1 MFYTQFL
8 KLCKEKGV
16 KPTPLIK
23 QLGLSSGNLK
33 KWADGGSVSSETL
46 VKLSNYFDVPI
57 DFFFEDDETELSS
70 INVIEEVNAFKV
82 AFNAIKAHTDYIVSM
97 LTGIQLS
104 THDLSRISQYMNCS
118 QDYLVKNN
126 VIIDKTCDNS
136 SDVHSPVFLI
146 SEILARMPGVDEYRN
161 LQVRI
166 SMIITANLAKK
177 NITMDDL
184 LNKVG
189 LVEKKIRKLYDPSIS
204 VEKKKGLN
212 YSDVV
217 NIARKCNVSIE
228 FMLTGNGS

>member
-46 VKLSNYFDVPI
+46 VLLANYFDVPI

-82 AFNAIKAHTDYIVSM
+82 AFNAIKAHTDYIASM
-97 LTGIQLS
+97 LTGSKLS
-104 THDLSRISQYMNCS
+104 AHDLSRISQYMNCS
-118 QDYLVKNN
+118 QDYLVKNK
-126 VIIDKTCDNS
+126 VIIDDTGDNS

-146 SEILARMPGVDEYRN
+146 SEILARMPGIDEYRH

-166 SMIITANLAKK
+166 SLIITANLAKK
-177 NITMDDL
+177 DITMDDL
-184 LNKVG
+184 LAVG
-189 LVEKKIRKLYDPSIS
+189 LVEKKIRKLYDPTIP
-204 VEKKKGLN
+204 VDKKKGLN

>member
-57 DFFFEDDETELSS
+57 DFFFEDDNTELSS
-70 INVIEEVNAFKV
+70 LNVINEVNAFKV
-82 AFNAIKAHTDYIVSM
+82 TFNAIKAHTDYIASM
-97 LTGIQLS
+97 LTGNRLS
-104 THDLSRISQYMNCS
+104 AHDLYRISQYMNCS
-118 QDYLVKNN
+118 QDYLVKNKL
-126 VIIDKTCDNS
+126 IIEDTNFDS

-146 SEILARMPGVDEYRN
+146 SEILARMPGVDEYRY

-177 NITMDDL
+177 DITMDDL
-184 LNKVG
+184 LEVG
-189 LVEKKIRKLYDPSIS
+189 LVEKKIRRLYDTSIP

-212 YSDVV
+212 YYDVV

-228 FMLTGNGS
+228 FMLTGNGN

>member
-82 AFNAIKAHTDYIVSM
+82 AFNAIKAHTDYIASM
-97 LTGIQLS
+97 LTGSQLS
-104 THDLSRISQYMNCS
+104 ALDLSRISQYMNCS
-118 QDYLVKNN
+118 QDYLVKNK
-126 VIIDKTCDNS
+126 VIIDDTGDNS

-146 SEILARMPGVDEYRN
+146 SEILARMPGVDEYRH

-177 NITMDDL
+177 DITMDDL
-184 LNKVG
+184 LAVG
-189 LVEKKIRKLYDPSIS
+189 LVEKKIRKLYDPSIP

-228 FMLTGNGS
+228 FMLTGNGN

>member
-23 QLGLSSGNLK
+23 SLGLSSGNMK
-33 KWADGGSVSSETL
+33 KWADGGSVNSETL
-46 VKLSNYFDVPI
+46 IKLSKYFDVPV
-57 DFFFEDDETELSS
+57 DFFFEEDDTELSS

-82 AFNAIKAHTDYIVSM
+82 AFNAIKAHTDYIASM
-97 LTGIQLS
+97 LTGSQLS
-104 THDLSRISQYMNCS
+104 AHDLFRISQYMNCS
-118 QDYLVKNN
+118 SEYLVKNK
-126 VIIDKTCDNS
+126 VIITDVEDDS
-136 SDVHSPVFLI
+136 SDVHTPVFLI
-146 SEILARMPGVDEYRN
+146 SEILTRMPGVDEYRH

-166 SMIITANLAKK
+166 SQIITSNLAKK
-177 NITMDDL
+177 NIAMDDL
-184 LNKVG
+184 LEVG
-189 LVEKKIRKLYDPSIS
+189 LAENKIRKLYDTNIP

-228 FMLTGNGS
+228 FMLTGIGK

>member
-70 INVIEEVNAFKV
+70 LNVIEEVNAFKV
-82 AFNAIKAHTDYIVSM
+82 AFNAIKAHTDYIASM
-97 LTGIQLS
+97 LTGSQLS
-104 THDLSRISQYMNCS
+104 AHDLSRISQYMNCS
-118 QDYLVKNN
+118 QDYLVKNK
-126 VIIDKTCDNS
+126 VIIDDTGDNS

-146 SEILARMPGVDEYRN
+146 SEILARMPGVDEYRH

-177 NITMDDL
+177 DITMDDL
-184 LNKVG
+184 LAVG
-189 LVEKKIRKLYDPSIS
+189 LVEKKIRKLYDPSIP